1 MLPEHIAAWVLS
13 VVVAAPREVRL
24 IYFEWNEGRRG
35 SEPVLWLSAFGY
47 FNGEFD
53 PEDASSLDALSE
65 WDWEA
70 PDSCAA
76 SPKLASDD
84 TSLSRSLEKLL
95 AANRSMTDSLL
106 QRGGQIAFGRHESS
120 VTVFPPPKKPATS
133 HCYYYELHVASQS
146 NHVDPSGLDAFEST
160 ELMRVI
166 DHKTFERPLPPEAAF
181 HLQARGKERDVL
193 RDVRYFV
200 CSDRMRAL
208 IESATDQCQV
218 FPINLY
224 RSKKVDESK
233 RIPGY
238 FVVNFY
244 EQLSCLDPASVLP
257 PPHEGWL
264 PTFDASRGYRIVR
277 ALVGNRGIFRIAYEH
292 RRLVVSQAFR
302 SQCDEMGITG
312 VEWLRRDSI

>member
-1 MLPEHIAAWVLS
+1 MIPEHVATWLRS
-13 VVVAAPREVRL
+13 VVVTAPREVRL

-35 SEPVLWLSAFGY
+35 SEPVLWLHAFGY
-47 FNGEFD
+47 VNGGFD
-53 PEDASSLDALSE
+53 PEDASSLEGLSE

-70 PDSCAA
+70 PEPCAA
-76 SPKLASDD
+76 PPNLADDD
-84 TSLSRSLEKLL
+84 TALCRSLKKLF
-95 AANRSMTDSLL
+95 AADRSNLDSFL

-120 VTVFPPPKKPATS
+120 VAVFPQPEKPPAS
-133 HCYYYELHVASQS
+133 GCYYELHVASQS
-146 NHVDPSGLDAFEST
+146 NHVETSGFDTFEST

-166 DHKTFERPLPPEAAF
+166 EHKKFERPLPPEAAF

-218 FPINLY
+218 FPIHLY

-257 PPHEGWL
+257 PPDAGWL
-264 PTFDASRGYRIVR
+264 PTFDASRGYRIVQAQAGKR
-277 ALVGNRGIFRIAYEH
+277 DIFRIAYEH

-302 SQCDEMGITG
+302 TKCDQLGMTG

>member
-1 MLPEHIAAWVLS
+1 MIPDHVADWLQS
-13 VVVAAPREVRL
+13 VVLAAPQEVRL
-24 IYFEWNEGRRG
+24 IYFEWNDGRRG
-35 SEPVLWLSAFGY
+35 SERVLWWNAFGY
-47 FNGEFD
+47 FNGGFD

-70 PDSCAA
+70 PEPCAA
-76 SPKLASDD
+76 PRELGADD
-84 TSLSRSLEKLL
+84 AALCKSLEELF
-95 AANRSMTDSLL
+95 AANRSHLDSFL

-120 VTVFPPPKKPATS
+120 VAVFPQTKRQPAAD
-133 HCYYYELHVASQS
+133 CYYELHVASQS
-146 NHVDPSGLDAFEST
+146 NHVETSGFDAFEST

-166 DHKTFERPLPPEAAF
+166 EHQKFERPLPPEAAF
-181 HLQARGKERDVL
+181 HLQPRGKERDVL

-208 IESATDQCQV
+208 IEAATVQCQV
-218 FPINLY
+218 YPINLY

-238 FVVNFY
+238 YVVNFY
-244 EQLSCLDPASVLP
+244 EMLSCLDPASVLP

-277 ALVGNRGIFRIAYEH
+277 AQVGDRDIFRIAYEH

-302 SQCDEMGITG
+302 NQCEELGITG
-312 VEWLRRDSI
+312 VEWLRRGSI